1 MADFNEGDFAELIK
15 EVTKIELP
23 DLEKTIFSIGGR
35 GHYENP
41 TSDIL
46 AFYLDPEAEHQL
58 GSLVLDSLF
67 SALIKTLETTPEGKF
82 DNQPTQLSSLKEII
96 EKKSINLALTPSRE
110 VSTENI
116 KKIDLLLEGD
126 DWVMVIE
133 NKIYAAQNNPFKEY
147 EQFVNDNYETN
158 EYNEYKKFFVIL
170 SPEGYAINENWI
182 GLSYEDFITKIEEK
196 LGSEFILKPF
206 NKWTVFLRDFILNL
220 KQHTEREKMQ
230 TEILEFIG
238 KNIEEVLKFE
248 KILKDYGA
256 ILIEIKKLL
265 IKKDDQC
272 HHWIYERRA
281 LISEIDISSSITDK
295 KEIIKIEIMLFR
307 DGWIFE
313 IYSFKPLLSNTK
325 NFEVIKNKFIGL
337 KDKIK
342 KEQIEFEVKEKSL
355 VFKLLSFNVE
365 LKEVINFQNK
375 IIKILDVLK
384 EEKTT

>member
-256 ILIEIKKLL
+256 ILIEMKK
-265 IKKDDQC
+265 
-272 HHWIYERRA
+272 
-281 LISEIDISSSITDK
+281 
-295 KEIIKIEIMLFR
+295 
-307 DGWIFE
+307 
-313 IYSFKPLLSNTK
+313 
-325 NFEVIKNKFIGL
+325 
-337 KDKIK
+337 
-342 KEQIEFEVKEKSL
+342 
-355 VFKLLSFNVE
+355 
-365 LKEVINFQNK
+365 
-375 IIKILDVLK
+375 
-384 EEKTT
+384 

>member
-133 NKIYAAQNNPFKEY
+133 NKIYAAQNNPFKKY
-147 EQFVNDNYETN
+147 EQFVNDNYKTN
-158 EYNEYKKFFVIL
+158 KENDKTNEYKKFFVIL
-170 SPEGYAINENWI
+170 SPKGNAINENWI

-206 NKWTVFLRDFILNL
+206 SKWTVFLRDFILNL
-220 KQHTEREKMQ
+220 KQHTTREKMQ
-230 TEILEFIG
+230 TETLEFIG
-238 KNIEEVLKFE
+238 ENIEEVLKFE
-248 KILKDYGA
+248 KILEEQDKERNEKVKRLKSKIGKNNNSENDCN
-256 ILIEIKKLL
+256 IEYWIWQKYIFLLTYIIANPKKLF
-265 IKKDDQC
+265 
-272 HHWIYERRA
+272 H
-281 LISEIDISSSITDK
+281 
-295 KEIIKIEIMLFR
+295 
-307 DGWIFE
+307 
-313 IYSFKPLLSNTK
+313 
-325 NFEVIKNKFIGL
+325 
-337 KDKIK
+337 
-342 KEQIEFEVKEKSL
+342 
-355 VFKLLSFNVE
+355 
-365 LKEVINFQNK
+365 
-375 IIKILDVLK
+375 
-384 EEKTT
+384 

>member
-67 SALIKTLETTPEGKF
+67 LALGK
-82 DNQPTQLSSLKEII
+82 KEIGEKHLHI
-96 EKKSINLALTPSRE
+96 ERE
-110 VSTENI
+110 QYVA
-116 KKIDLLLEGD
+116 KGRIDLLLEGD

-133 NKIYAAQNNPFKEY
+133 NKIYAAQNNPFEKY
-147 EQFVNDNYETN
+147 EQFVEKKGKND
-158 EYNEYKKFFVIL
+158 KFFVIL
-170 SPEGYAINENWI
+170 SPEGNSINKKWI

-256 ILIEIKKLL
+256 ILIKIKKLL

-355 VFKLLSFNVE
+355 VFKLLSFNVDTDRIA
-365 LKEVINFQNK
+365 EVQNK
-375 IIKILDVLK
+375 IISRILDVLK

>member
-67 SALIKTLETTPEGKF
+67 LALGK
-82 DNQPTQLSSLKEII
+82 KEIGEKHLHI
-96 EKKSINLALTPSRE
+96 ERE
-110 VSTENI
+110 QYVA
-116 KKIDLLLEGD
+116 KGRIDLLLEGD

-158 EYNEYKKFFVIL
+158 EYKKFFVIL
-170 SPEGYAINENWI
+170 SPEKDAGNENWI
-182 GLSYEDFITKIEEK
+182 GLSYENFITKIEEK

-220 KQHTEREKMQ
+220 KQHTTREKMKKE
-230 TEILEFIG
+230 TLEFIG

-248 KILKDYGA
+248 EIL
-256 ILIEIKKLL
+256 E
-265 IKKDDQC
+265 
-272 HHWIYERRA
+272 E
-281 LISEIDISSSITDK
+281 
-295 KEIIKIEIMLFR
+295 
-307 DGWIFE
+307 
-313 IYSFKPLLSNTK
+313 
-325 NFEVIKNKFIGL
+325 
-337 KDKIK
+337 
-342 KEQIEFEVKEKSL
+342 
-355 VFKLLSFNVE
+355 
-365 LKEVINFQNK
+365 QNK
-375 IIKILDVLK
+375 ERNEKVKRMNLFKKNILPLATYWLK
-384 EEKTT
+384 MCKCFSISFFPNAKNRLSKTKLPSWCSASGSR

>member
-23 DLEKTIFSIGGR
+23 DLEKTIFSIGCR

-133 NKIYAAQNNPFKEY
+133 NKIYAAQNNPFKKY
-147 EQFVNDNYETN
+147 EQFVENYKTT
-158 EYNEYKKFFVIL
+158 KDKIFFVIL
-170 SPEGYAINENWI
+170 SPEGNSINKKWI
-182 GLSYEDFITKIEEK
+182 GLSYENFITKIEEK

-230 TEILEFIG
+230 TETLEFIG
-238 KNIEEVLKFE
+238 ENIEEVLKFE
-248 KILKDYGA
+248 KILKDHDKERNEKVKRLESKIGKNNNSENDCN
-256 ILIEIKKLL
+256 IE
-265 IKKDDQC
+265 
-272 HHWIYERRA
+272 HWIWQKYTFVTDIHYSN
-281 LISEIDISSSITDK
+281 LQKTISLDIELSRKGWNFTIFLRDKKSTFPSSI
-295 KEIIKIEIMLFR
+295 E
-307 DGWIFE
+307 
-313 IYSFKPLLSNTK
+313 
-325 NFEVIKNKFIGL
+325 NKFKTGDL
-337 KDKIK
+337 KTGPHPELKGRLK
-342 KEQIEFEVKEKSL
+342 FEKEFM
-355 VFKLLSFNVE
+355 FDVE
-365 LKEVINFQNK
+365 LEEVINFQQE
-375 IIKILDVLK
+375 IIKIVLDVLK
-384 EEKTT
+384 EEKASEKTT

>member
-23 DLEKTIFSIGGR
+23 DLEKTIFSIGCR

-133 NKIYAAQNNPFKEY
+133 NKIYAAQNNPFKKY
-147 EQFVNDNYETN
+147 EQFVENYKTT
-158 EYNEYKKFFVIL
+158 KDKIFFVIL
-170 SPEGYAINENWI
+170 SPEGNSINKKWI
-182 GLSYEDFITKIEEK
+182 GLSYENFITKIEEK

-230 TEILEFIG
+230 TETLEFIG
-238 KNIEEVLKFE
+238 ENIEEVLKFRRE
-248 KILKDYGA
+248 ILKD
-256 ILIEIKKLL
+256 
-265 IKKDDQC
+265 
-272 HHWIYERRA
+272 H
-281 LISEIDISSSITDK
+281 
-295 KEIIKIEIMLFR
+295 
-307 DGWIFE
+307 
-313 IYSFKPLLSNTK
+313 
-325 NFEVIKNKFIGL
+325 
-337 KDKIK
+337 
-342 KEQIEFEVKEKSL
+342 
-355 VFKLLSFNVE
+355 
-365 LKEVINFQNK
+365 
-375 IIKILDVLK
+375 
-384 EEKTT
+384 

>member
-67 SALIKTLETTPEGKF
+67 LALGK
-82 DNQPTQLSSLKEII
+82 KEIGEKHLHI
-96 EKKSINLALTPSRE
+96 ERE
-110 VSTENI
+110 QYVA
-116 KKIDLLLEGD
+116 KGRIDLLLEGD

-158 EYNEYKKFFVIL
+158 EYKKFFVIL
-170 SPEGYAINENWI
+170 SPEKDAGNENWI
-182 GLSYEDFITKIEEK
+182 GLSYENFITKIEEK

-220 KQHTEREKMQ
+220 KQHTTREKMKKE
-230 TEILEFIG
+230 TLEFIG

-248 KILKDYGA
+248 EILEEQNKERNEKVKRLESKIGKNNNSGNGCN
-256 ILIEIKKLL
+256 IEYRIWRKYIFVTDIHYSNPPKTIALNIELSRKGWNFTIFLRGKK
-265 IKKDDQC
+265 
-272 HHWIYERRA
+272 
-281 LISEIDISSSITDK
+281 STFPSSI
-295 KEIIKIEIMLFR
+295 E
-307 DGWIFE
+307 
-313 IYSFKPLLSNTK
+313 
-325 NFEVIKNKFIGL
+325 NKFKTGDL
-337 KDKIK
+337 KTEPHPEH
-342 KEQIEFEVKEKSL
+342 KERLKFEKEFM
-355 VFKLLSFNVE
+355 FDVE
-365 LKEVINFQNK
+365 LEEVINFQQE
-375 IIKILDVLK
+375 IIKIVLDVLK